1 MEEGGQ
7 ITEGEKAS
15 GDRKAGGRR
24 TERVRGG
31 GDRERG
37 GDGLGRE
44 GRNGKEEPCVVHLQ
58 SV

>member
-24 TERVRGG
+24 TECVRGG
-31 GDRERG
+31 EIERER